1 MTTSRT
7 DFNETWLTEMPMG
20 LGSFPMF
27 DVIDYSI
34 KDRIKRGSPVI
45 DLENGL
51 RKIVGQQT
59 AYYWYE
65 KNNTIILGVELSIKP
80 QGLVVTGLA
89 RNPKFK
95 GPPYANDLYDAIL
108 KDSDRAIRVVSDVDM
123 SDEAFNV
130 WARLL
135 QMGHKISV
143 YDNKEPGK
151 TFKTI
156 DTMDELKSFF
166 KTDDTDYR
174 RYQFVLSE
182 TGEMLAE
189 TRSYFNTRRMRELTG
204 MGLEDYYE

>member
-7 DFNETWLTEMPMG
+7 DFNETWLTEMPQGM
-20 LGSFPMF
+20 GSFPMYAYIEF
-27 DVIDYSI
+27 NI
-34 KDRIKRGSPVI
+34 KDRIKSGSEVI
-45 DLENGL
+45 NLENGL

-65 KNNTIILGVELSIKP
+65 KNGVILLGIELSIKP

-95 GPPYANDLYDAIL
+95 GPPYASDLYDAIL
-108 KDSDRAIRVVSDVDM
+108 KDSNRSIRLISDVDM
-123 SDEAFNV
+123 SDEAFKV

-135 QMGHKISV
+135 NMGHKISV
-143 YDNKEPGK
+143 YDNSAPGK

-156 DTMDELKSFF
+156 DSLDELQSFF

-174 RYQFVLSE
+174 SYQYVLSE
-182 TGEMLAE
+182 VGEMLAE
-189 TRSYFNTRRMRELTG
+189 TRSFFNTRRMRELTG
-204 MGLEDYYE
+204 LGLED